1 MSQKLALLGG
11 EPVRKEPYP
20 VHTTMIGEEEER
32 EVLEVLRGQPLSGF
46 SGTFTDRFLGGE
58 KVQAIEKVFADLF
71 GVQHA
76 VSVNSATSALH
87 CAVAA
92 TGVEPGEEVIT
103 SPYTMSATAS
113 SILMEN
119 AIPVFADVEDE
130 TFCIDPASV
139 EACITPRT
147 RAILTV
153 NIFGHPSALHELRAI
168 ADRHGVMLLEDNAQA
183 PLSTCRGKLA
193 GTVGEIGIQSLNYH
207 KVIQT
212 GEGGIALTDDPELA
226 LHMQLKRNHGE
237 VVVAPMGREDLPN
250 MVGFN
255 YRLTE
260 VCAAIGLGQ
269 AKKLRQLTDLRL
281 RLAARLTQQLREF
294 DFLVPPAVAEGCTHV
309 YYLYAM
315 KFDETRAGI
324 SRGLF
329 AKALRAERV
338 NIAEGYLRPIYME
351 PMYQKRSAYGT
362 NGFPFRQGA
371 WESPVSYREGVCP
384 TAERLWKREVLT
396 TNVCRYPNTE
406 REVDEFVR
414 AVDKVRRNMD
424 DLRRMA

>member
-11 EPVRKEPYP
+11 EPVRREPYP
-20 VHTTMIGEEEER
+20 VHSTMIGEEEER
-32 EVLEVLRGQPLSGF
+32 EVLEVLRSQHLSGF

-58 KVQAIEKVFADLF
+58 KVQAIERAFADLF
-71 GVQHA
+71 GVRHA

-92 TGVEPGEEVIT
+92 TGVEPGEEIIT

-168 ADRHGVMLLEDNAQA
+168 ADKHGLMLLEDNAQA
-183 PLSTCRGKLA
+183 PLAACRGRMA

-212 GEGGIALTDDPELA
+212 GEGGIALTDDPEMA

-237 VVVAPMGREDLPN
+237 VVAGPMGREDLPN

-269 AKKLRQLTDLRL
+269 MKKLRRLTDIRA

-294 DFLVPPAVAEGCTHV
+294 DFLTPPAVAEGCTHV
-309 YYLYAM
+309 YYLYTM
-315 KFDETRAGI
+315 KFDEAKAGI
-324 SRGLF
+324 PRGLF
-329 AKALRAERV
+329 ARALRAEGV
-338 NIAEGYLRPIYME
+338 NVLEGYLRPIYME
-351 PMYQKRSAYGT
+351 PIYQKRSAYGT
-362 NGFPFRQGA
+362 RGFPFRQGS
-371 WESPVSYREGVCP
+371 WESPVSYREGACP
-384 TAERLWKREVLT
+384 TVERLWKREALV
-396 TNVCRYPNTE
+396 TNICRHPNTE
-406 REVDEFVR
+406 REVEEFVQ
-414 AVDKVRRNMD
+414 AVDKVRRNLD
-424 DLRRMA
+424 ELRGMA